1 MDKLCNTSNSYGQ
14 SWYSVT
20 FRSNFLTHEW
30 MSLGIWTI
38 YILFISSKK
47 DTGILFV
54 RIPLIASCASLFNL
68 YRLEPIFLNRIRCK
82 YRTAIHVEDSIE
94 IKMPRSRELIASW
107 ILDLRLDSGFHISLE
122 KSLTAV
128 IIDACLMDGFYISAK
143 KFHVPFDTDLSSGER
158 YCIRNE
164 NILGGYSFFSVNKFS
179 ACAFPIHSL
188 KRKIDK
194 I

>member
-1 MDKLCNTSNSYGQ
+1 MDVAWNLNNLY
-14 SWYSVT
+14 
-20 FRSNFLTHEW
+20 F
-30 MSLGIWTI
+30 I
-38 YILFISSKK
+38 YFQLANK

-107 ILDLRLDSGFHISLE
+107 ILDLRFDSGFHISLE

-128 IIDACLMDGFYISAK
+128 IIDACLMDGFYIGAK

-179 ACAFPIHSL
+179 ACSPYILWNVKLIRYNINNTQLRSYKHEEN
-188 KRKIDK
+188 
-194 I
+194 